1 MLLTNIFVINCTG
14 SIAFVPIVFCCL
26 NVYYLWISYPQ
37 FIHRSMLQSIWKAFL
52 EYHEEHS
59 QKNPILL
66 SLLKQTHLLEITD
79 TQVTIACINLG
90 MSTFFEKRIIQIEL
104 SLSAYFKKSMKPIFV
119 VRGSERKKEEPL
131 LKYEPSLNDLY
142 SRAGLHEKYRFDN
155 FAVSS
160 SNNVAFAAAQA
171 VSQNP
176 GDSYNPLFF
185 YGGVG
190 IGKTHLAQAVGR
202 AILEKNGEKRVYFCP
217 GDRFTNELIESI
229 QNKTTQK
236 FRRKYRYLDIFIIDD
251 VQFIAGKQTIQEE
264 FFNTFNTVVSAG
276 GQIILTSDRPPHE
289 IKNLED
295 RLRSR
300 FSGGLIVDLQPPD
313 FELRAAILL
322 IKAKEKNIPIQMD
335 AVKVIAEQISDTR
348 ALEGTLLSLYAKTVG
363 KKDEI
368 DLEDVDSYFRGSVE
382 KRAVK
387 TSPSDIIHA
396 VCSYYNIKP
405 TAIKNPGRS
414 DAVAVPRQVIM
425 YLLRRELHMK
435 FDEIARLLK
444 KKDHTTVMYGCNKIA
459 AQCMKNPSFKE
470 EVDRIV
476 QSLIQ

>member
-1 MLLTNIFVINCTG
+1 
-14 SIAFVPIVFCCL
+14 
-26 NVYYLWISYPQ
+26 
-37 FIHRSMLQSIWKAFL
+37 MLQSIWNSFL

-59 QKNPILL
+59 EKNPILL
-66 SLLKQTHLLEITD
+66 SLLRQATITEVSD
-79 TQVTIACINLG
+79 NQITISCINSG
-90 MSTFFEKRIIQIEL
+90 MSTFFEKRRVSIEL
-104 SLSAYFKKSMKPIFV
+104 SLSAYFKKSMRPVFV
-119 VRGSERKKEEPL
+119 VKGVEGKKKEEPL
-131 LKYEPSLNDLY
+131 LKYEPSLDDLF
-142 SRAGLHEKYRFDN
+142 SRAGLHQKYRFDN

-176 GDSYNPLFF
+176 GSSYNPLFF

-202 AILEKNGEKRVYFCP
+202 AILEKNSERKVYFCP

-236 FRRKYRYLDIFIIDD
+236 FRRKYRYLDVFIIDD

-264 FFNTFNTVVSAG
+264 FFNTFNTIVSSG

-300 FSGGLIVDLQPPD
+300 FSGGLIVDLQQPD

-322 IKAKEKNIPIQMD
+322 IKAKEKNIAIQMD
-335 AVKVIAEQISDTR
+335 AVKIIAEQITDTR

-363 KKDEI
+363 KKEEI
-368 DLEDVDSYFRGSVE
+368 DLEDVDSYFKVNFE
-382 KRAVK
+382 KKAIK
-387 TSPSDIIHA
+387 ISPTNIIHA
-396 VCSYYNIKP
+396 VCSYYNIKQS
-405 TAIKNPGRS
+405 AIKNPGRS

-425 YLLRRELHMK
+425 YLLRKELNIK
-435 FDEIARLLK
+435 FDEIARILK
-444 KKDHTTVMYGCNKIA
+444 KKDHTTIMYGCNKIA
-459 AQCMKNPSFKE
+459 SLCMKNPVIKE
-470 EVDRIV
+470 EVDRII
-476 QSLIQ
+476 QSLYQ